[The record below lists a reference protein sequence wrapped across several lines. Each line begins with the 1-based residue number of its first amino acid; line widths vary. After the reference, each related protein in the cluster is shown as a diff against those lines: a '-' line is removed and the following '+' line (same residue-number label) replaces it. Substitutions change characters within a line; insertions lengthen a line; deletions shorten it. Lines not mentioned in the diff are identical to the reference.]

1 MNKEMIL
8 QQEEKAYWAAQC
20 LEAREQ
26 AERANALADT
36 YLASYEGEEKA
47 RKELEERFDL
57 LYELMGIMQR
67 TGYMTTVALNR
78 ITAEGLREHC
88 KRAEEYARQ
97 KCRQSKIYRKD
108 LVLMAW
114 CNLTDGSIYPNAL
127 HTLSAEDTK
136 RMQRVINK
144 GGKTPL
150 YAIDTDH
157 AEE

>member
-1 MNKEMIL
+1 MKIL
-8 QQEEKAYWAAQC
+8 QEEKNYWAAQC

-26 AERANALADT
+26 AERANAVADT
-36 YLASYEGEEKA
+36 NQALYEGEKKV
-47 RKELEERFDL
+47 RQELEERFEL
-57 LYELMGIMQR
+57 LFELMGIMQR
-67 TGYMTTVALNR
+67 TGYTTSVALNR

-88 KRAEEYARQ
+88 KRAEEYVRP
-97 KCRQSKIYRKD
+97 KGRTTKIDRKD

-114 CNLTDGSIYPNAL
+114 RNPTNGSIYYNARP
-127 HTLSAEDTK
+127 LSVEEAK
-136 RMQRVINK
+136 RVQRVINK

>member
-1 MNKEMIL
+1 MKIL
-8 QQEEKAYWAAQC
+8 QEEKAYWAAQC

-26 AERANALADT
+26 AKRESALADT
-36 YLASYEGEEKA
+36 NQALYEGEKKV
-47 RKELEERFDL
+47 RQELEERFEL

-67 TGYMTTVALNR
+67 TGYTTTVALNR

-88 KRAEEYARQ
+88 KRAEEYVRP
-97 KCRQSKIYRKD
+97 KGRQSSIARKD

-114 CNLTDGSIYPNAL
+114 RNPTNGSFYPDACP
-127 HTLSAEDTK
+127 LSVEETK
-136 RMQRVINK
+136 RVQRILKTGNK
-144 GGKTPL
+144 IAL

>member
-1 MNKEMIL
+1 MKIL
-8 QQEEKAYWAAQC
+8 QEEKNYWAAQC

-36 YLASYEGEEKA
+36 HLASYEGEKKV
-47 RKELEERFDL
+47 RKELEERLEL
-57 LYELMGIMQR
+57 LFELMGIMQR
-67 TGYMTTVALNR
+67 TGYTTTVALNR

-88 KRAEEYARQ
+88 KRAEEYVRP
-97 KCRQSKIYRKD
+97 KGRQSKIDRKD

-114 CNLTDGSIYPNAL
+114 RHPTNGNFYPDARPL
-127 HTLSAEDTK
+127 GVSET
-136 RMQRVINK
+136 QRLQRILNK
-144 GGKTPL
+144 GDKIAL